1 MSTAP
6 NRFDHNRLI
15 SNREIRVFLSSTFVD
30 LDEERS
36 ALIRLFDK
44 IRYDVK
50 KRDVYLTVVDL
61 RWGVTEEECKEG
73 KVISVC
79 LNEIENS
86 HPFFI
91 GLLGNRYGYAP
102 SEQDLKSNPE
112 LVERY
117 PWIKSDIDAGLSI
130 TEIEMQYGALRQSGE
145 TDAAFFIKTSN
156 NTDDNPRLTK
166 LKERIIKQSL
176 YEVSSF
182 GSIEEL
188 CEKAEAAV
196 YRIVNRHFP
205 VKEACDLQWSQS
217 AYLSD
222 FTRFYICNHSAY
234 NALDSFVQNE
244 KDRFMIITGESGV
257 GKTALLVNWIR
268 ERSTSE
274 LSIISYFIGDSV
286 SGTSKQKVLNS
297 IYWALKDILQD
308 ENSSFDGDNPPKE
321 VLENLLVRHS
331 ATGRKLIIVI
341 DALNQLLDQDRD
353 SILGW
358 FPIIPRGVK
367 VVFSAIGED
376 HFLEVFSRRYPVYH
390 LRPLDKRERE
400 EFIVSYLAPYGKKLS
415 PNQLGR
421 ILNDQQNENTLVL
434 KTLLNELICY
444 GSYQHL
450 DERIDYYLE
459 AESFS
464 DFFDRVLAR
473 LEHDY
478 SKNQDIVQTVL
489 SLVYLSKDGLSEEEI
504 LGITRFREIDWR
516 LFFCAFYGNFLTKKG
531 LLSFSH
537 QAIAQAIYNRYG
549 LADSRVARTYRQSI
563 IGYFYSCR
571 DAERRTIE
579 LAYQYYN
586 LGSCG
591 KLYKTLL
598 GFDAF
603 SALNSND
610 QRLLACYW
618 RKLVTNETGYSLAD
632 YLKLLGPE
640 DSVTELP
647 LHSIGHFIG
656 NYFPNFSI
664 EMQYYNCYLTP
675 DGGLSGLLQSNS
687 PRAAQVYSGVAGCC
701 ARVGE
706 LDLALKFYLLL
717 LKHYKKPADISD
729 ALNAIGHIY
738 ETKGDYVRALDY
750 YRQSIDSSSKDDHIS
765 HAINYISIAGIYKNQ
780 DKYEDAIAYYLKAQD
795 ILETYSG
802 SAAAGMGCFIGLGY
816 TYGKLK
822 QTDIAIDYVR
832 KGLSLIAEEYGD
844 CHPTCF
850 YGLQNMASIYLN
862 NDDYDNALKTFF
874 RIVDTFEPL
883 NLIRAKEWVK
893 VYGDM
898 GEIYYRK
905 KEYNKAITYYQKAVE
920 VAGNE
925 SGMESEIAKMYGKI
939 SSIYYELKQ
948 FGDAADA
955 LEQAAECIDGSE
967 VPSGQKLQYYK
978 SAGVLYRAA
987 GKVDKALNCYEKA
1000 LKHYYIP
1007 SLLAPKDGE
1016 VPVYDD
1022 PAEDKGV
1029 ADIYQILKDHPES
1042 LERAFLSII
1051 KELGESHPFSVL
1063 QAYKCIAGAYYDKH
1077 DFENALDAV
1086 KHIIKAFEET
1096 YRTNYQYHSQTCSIA
1111 GVLNVAMQRYDEA
1124 MAYFQKAL
1132 EISHNLGENNPIS
1145 AKVYYRIGQVFYA
1158 QNEFQQAL
1166 PYYEKSVAMSS
1177 ASSPSPDLES
1187 IMSLGLVN
1195 EILKKKDEAIRN
1207 YKTVVDLYDGNVW
1220 MTDAYIKALSRL
1232 GNIYCSKQEVLI
1244 AFEYFLRAADAYDK
1258 RHHNNQEEAVYCCR
1272 MAASIAVK
1280 SSQEAA
1286 KTKEGYD
1293 TALRLLRDTY
1303 PYMNIILGS
1312 SNTETRTVKAW
1323 IEVIEKARFESLP
1336 WYKRLFSKK

>member
-1 MSTAP
+1 MSTVS

-50 KRDVYLTVVDL
+50 KRDVYLSVVDL

-102 SEQDLKSNPE
+102 SEQDLRTNPE

-156 NTDDNPRLTK
+156 DKDDNPRLTK
-166 LKERIIKQSL
+166 LKEKIFKQDI

-188 CEKAEAAV
+188 CEKVETAV
-196 YRIVNRHFP
+196 YRIVDRHFP
-205 VKEACDLQWSQS
+205 VKAFDLRWSQS

-222 FTRFYICNHSAY
+222 FTRFYICNPDAY
-234 NALDSFVQNE
+234 SALDSFVQRDNE
-244 KDRFMIITGESGV
+244 RYMMITGESGV
-257 GKTALLVNWIR
+257 GKTALVANWIR
-268 ERSTSE
+268 ERSTPNI
-274 LSIISYFIGDSV
+274 SIISYFIGDSI
-286 SGTSKQKVLNS
+286 SGTSKQGILNTV
-297 IYWALKDILQD
+297 YLALKDTLQD
-308 ENSSFDGDNPPKE
+308 DFSFDGVSHSKEDIE
-321 VLENLLVRHS
+321 VLLDRHCE
-331 ATGRKLIIVI
+331 TGRKLVIVI
-341 DALNQLLDQDRD
+341 DALNQLLKQDKD
-353 SILGW
+353 SLFEW
-358 FPIIPRGVK
+358 FPIIPVGVK
-367 VVFSAIGED
+367 VIFTTIED
-376 HFLEVFSRRYPVYH
+376 DPFLKVFSRLHRVYH
-390 LRPLDKRERE
+390 LNPLERQTRK
-400 EFIVSYLAPYGKKLS
+400 EFIVSYLRPYGKKLS
-415 PNQLGR
+415 PSQLGR
-421 ILNDQQNENTLVL
+421 ILDDHQNENTLVL

-450 DERIDYYLE
+450 DERIDYYL
-459 AESFS
+459 AADSFM
-464 DFFDRVLAR
+464 DFFDKVLAR
-473 LEHDY
+473 LEQDY
-478 SKNQDIVQTVL
+478 SRNQDIVKTVL
-489 SLVYLSKDGLSEEEI
+489 SLVYLSKEGLSEEEI

-516 LFFCAFYGNFLTKKG
+516 LFFCAFYGNFITKKG

-537 QAIAQAIYNRYG
+537 QAIAQAIYERYG
-549 LADSRVARTYRQSI
+549 LADSCVARVYRESI
-563 IGYFYSCR
+563 IAYFDSCR
-571 DAERRTIE
+571 DAERKTIE
-579 LAYQYYN
+579 LSYQYYK
-586 LGSCG
+586 LDSCD
-591 KLYKTLL
+591 KLYETIL
-598 GFDAF
+598 GFNAF
-603 SALNSND
+603 SVLNSND
-610 QRLLACYW
+610 QWLLACYW
-618 RKLVTNETGYSLAD
+618 RKLVNNETGYSLVD
-632 YLKLLGPE
+632 YLKLKGPE
-640 DSVTELP
+640 DSVIELP
-647 LHSIGHFIG
+647 LYSIAGFIGH
-656 NYFPNFSI
+656 YFPNFNI

-675 DGGLSGLLQSNS
+675 DNHLIGLIRSNS
-687 PRAAQVYSGVAGCC
+687 DFARQVVSGVALCC
-701 ARVGE
+701 ARVGK
-706 LDLALKFYLLL
+706 LDLALNAYSLLL
-717 LKHYKKPADISD
+717 DNYKNPVDRSNT
-729 ALNAIGHIY
+729 LNAIGHIY

-750 YRQSIDSSSKDDHIS
+750 YRQSIATSLKGDHVA

-780 DKYEDAIAYYLKAQD
+780 KKYEDAITYYLKAQD

-802 SAAAGMGCFIGLGY
+802 SAAAGMGCYIGLGY
-816 TYGKLK
+816 IYGKLK

-850 YGLQNMASIYLN
+850 WGLQNMASIYLN

-883 NLIRAKEWVK
+883 NLIKAKKWVK
-893 VYGDM
+893 VFGDM
-898 GEIYYRK
+898 GEIYFRK
-905 KEYNKAITYYQKAVE
+905 KEYNKAIIYYQKAIE
-920 VAGNE
+920 VVDDE

-948 FGDAADA
+948 YDDAADA
-955 LEQAAECIDGSE
+955 LEKAAEYIDDSE
-967 VPSGQKLQYYK
+967 VPSGQKVQYYK

-987 GKVDKALNCYEKA
+987 GRIDKALNSYEMA
-1000 LKHYYIP
+1000 LKYYYIP
-1007 SLLAPKDGE
+1007 SLLTPKDGE

-1022 PAEDKGV
+1022 PAEEKGV
-1029 ADIYQILKDHPES
+1029 ADIYQILKDYPES
-1042 LERAFLSII
+1042 LERAFRSVIM
-1051 KELGESHPFSVL
+1051 KLGENHPFSVF
-1063 QAYKCIAGAYYDKH
+1063 QAYKCIAGAYYDKQ
-1077 DFENALDAV
+1077 DFAKALDAV

-1124 MAYFQKAL
+1124 MAYFQRAL
-1132 EISHNLGENNPIS
+1132 EISYNLGENNPIS
-1145 AKVYYRIGQVFYA
+1145 AKVYFRIGQVFLV

-1166 PYYEKSVAMSS
+1166 SYFEKAVTMSS

-1195 EILKKKDEAIRN
+1195 ETLKKKDEAIRN

-1220 MTDAYIKALSRL
+1220 MADAYIKALSRL
-1232 GNIYCSKQEVLI
+1232 GNIYCSKQEELI
-1244 AFEYFLRAADAYDK
+1244 AFEYFLRGADAYDET
-1258 RHHNNQEEAVYCCR
+1258 RHNEEETVYCCR

-1286 KTKEGYD
+1286 KTKEGYNN
-1293 TALRLLRDTY
+1293 ALRLLRDTY
-1303 PYMNIILGS
+1303 PYMLQILGS
-1312 SNTETRTVKAW
+1312 SNTETKIVKAW
-1323 IEVIEKARFESLP
+1323 IEVMEKARFESLP
-1336 WYKRLFSKK
+1336 WYKRLFSKKM